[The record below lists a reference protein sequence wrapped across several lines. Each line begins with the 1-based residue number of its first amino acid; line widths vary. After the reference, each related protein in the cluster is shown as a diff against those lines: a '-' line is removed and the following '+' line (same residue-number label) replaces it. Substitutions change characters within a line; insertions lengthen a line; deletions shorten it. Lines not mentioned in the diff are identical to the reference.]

1 MLTAK
6 RVERT
11 KTPGRYRCGLVKGL
25 LLQISES
32 GAKSWVLRYELNG
45 RERMMGLG
53 SAADFTLKEARE
65 RARAARQL
73 LADGHDPLDAKRE
86 ARAAAKAAAAN
97 ALTFRVAAQRYF
109 DQHEAKWKSAS
120 HRDQFLASL
129 RAYAFP
135 QFGDMDVAAIALA
148 DVLRAIEPIWIT
160 KAVTADRVRNRV
172 EAVLDWCVVR
182 GHRPPG
188 TNPARWK
195 GHLDQVLPATRKV
208 APIEHHAAMNYRAVP
223 AFLAE
228 LRECDH
234 SVAGQALEFTILTA
248 GRAGEVLGAR
258 RGEIDLDEATWT
270 IPGPRM
276 KSRREHRVPLSG
288 RAVDLL
294 RELPRE
300 DRNDHVFV
308 GSQAGRSMSKMSMRR
323 VMQRLQHPE
332 SVHGFR
338 AAFRSWAAAETNFP
352 REVCERALAHVV
364 GSQTERAYERGDS
377 FAKRRKLMEAWS
389 RFVSSPARSVADI
402 VPIRQ

>member
-109 DQHEAKWKSAS
+109 DQHEAKCKSAS

>member
-86 ARAAAKAAAAN
+86 ARAAAK

-195 GHLDQVLPATRKV
+195 GHLAQLLPATRKV
-208 APIEHHAAMNYRAVP
+208 APIEHHAAMDYRAVP

-258 RGEIDLDEATWT
+258 RGEIDLGEATWT
-270 IPGPRM
+270 IPGSRM

-288 RAVDLL
+288 RAIDLL

-308 GSQAGRSMSKMSMRR
+308 GSQAGRGMSKMSMRR
-323 VMQRLQHPE
+323 VMQRLQHRE

-389 RFVSSPARSVADI
+389 RFVSSPARSGADI